1 MRSSRR
7 FGQTHSRLRSY
18 AHDDGCRSVAKQ
30 QGIAHSQYVRAA
42 LRRPPARIA
51 RRPNMSGSLSAAA
64 LDCVVMAMC
73 LDDLPWPDFALIAVI
88 IAVAVLWKSVET
100 FLEE

>member
-7 FGQTHSRLRSY
+7 FGQTLSRLRSY
-18 AHDDGCRSVAKQ
+18 VHHDGWRSVAKQ
-30 QGIAHSQYVRAA
+30 QGIAHSQSIRAA
-42 LRRPPARIA
+42 LRLPSARIA
-51 RRPNMSGSLSAAA
+51 CRPNTSGSLSAAV

-73 LDDLPWPDFALIAVI
+73 LDDLPWSDFVLIAVI